1 MPRSDPKQEIALW
14 LAMMAPGAFVEEYRF
29 HPTRRWKIDWAA
41 PTLRLGL
48 EYEGGVFHAAGGHR
62 ATGKF
67 LRDLEKYSVAA
78 AMGWRIIRCTAREVE
93 SGQVF
98 EWLTMA
104 LEERAA

>member
-1 MPRSDPKQEIALW
+1 M
-14 LAMMAPGAFVEEYRF
+14 EEYKF
-29 HPTRRWKIDWAA
+29 HPTRRWKIDWAL
-41 PTLRLGL
+41 PERLLGL
-48 EYEGGVFHAAGGHR
+48 EYEGGVFGAGQGHR

-98 EWLTMA
+98 EWLAMA
-104 LEERAA
+104 LEERTA